1 MDLFAN
7 GRETNIRSTIAMVED
22 VLLELG
28 HFVND
33 CRVRTTGGETHAWE
47 VHRGSAEVRISLLER
62 GDAPHLRVASVVM
75 TLDDGVEAVRL
86 YRHLLSL
93 NRIALCSAAFA
104 VDSEYVLIVSERPT
118 MDLDRSEV
126 LDLIRR
132 VELYADQYDDQL
144 VAQFG
149 GVLGRDTSP

>member
-28 HFVND
+28 HFVNE
-33 CRVRTTGGETHAWE
+33 CRGRPAGGETHAWV
-47 VHRGSAEVRISLLER
+47 VHRGSAEVRIALLER
-62 GDAPHLRVASVVM
+62 GEAPHLRVASVVM
-75 TLDDGVEAVRL
+75 TLDDQVEAVRL

-93 NRIALCSAAFA
+93 NRSALCSAAFA
-104 VDSEYVLIVSERPT
+104 VEAEYVLIVSERPT

-132 VELYADQYDDQL
+132 VELYADRYDDQL
-144 VAQFG
+144 VAKFG
-149 GVLGRDTSP
+149 GVLGRDLSA